1 MTNNGMTN
9 VEFFRPKTAVFTAY
23 CGYGLLTLAVIQPV
37 VTGDFIDATRSVAV
51 AAFIST
57 LIYLIIHRPSLEIG
71 DEGVV
76 INNPLNRIE
85 IGWQDVLEIETRYS
99 LTFHTKSKSY
109 SAWAALAPGRYHH
122 RTVNP
127 YEVKGL
133 IPNSTKLIRASD
145 SPRTDSGAASYIAK
159 LRWNNFNK
167 SRPRN
172 PIELR
177 NEFTAT
183 RAIGFACVAL
193 FAIVISVIQL

>member
-1 MTNNGMTN
+1 MTNI
-9 VEFFRPKTAVFTAY
+9 EFFRPKTAIFTAY
-23 CGYGLLTLAVIQPV
+23 CGYGLLALAVIQPI
-37 VTGDFIDATRSVAV
+37 VTGDAMDAARSIAV
-51 AAFIST
+51 ATFISV
-57 LIYLIIHRPSLEIG
+57 LIYLVIHRPSLEIG
-71 DEGVV
+71 DEGVI

-133 IPNSTKLIRASD
+133 IPSSTTLIRASD

-159 LRWNNFNK
+159 LRWNSFNK
-167 SRPRN
+167 SRPGN

-177 NEFTAT
+177 KEFTAT
-183 RAIGFACVAL
+183 RALAL
-193 FAIVISVIQL
+193 ASVSLAAIVISVIQL

>member
-1 MTNNGMTN
+1 MTNI
-9 VEFFRPKTAVFTAY
+9 EFFRPKTAIFTAY
-23 CGYGLLTLAVIQPV
+23 CGYGLLALAVIQPI
-37 VTGDFIDATRSVAV
+37 VTGDAMDAARSIAV
-51 AAFIST
+51 ATFISV
-57 LIYLIIHRPSLEIG
+57 LIYLVIHRPSLEIG
-71 DEGVV
+71 DEGVI

-133 IPNSTKLIRASD
+133 IPSSTTLIRASD

-159 LRWNNFNK
+159 LRWNSFNK

-177 NEFTAT
+177 KEFTAT
-183 RAIGFACVAL
+183 RALAL
-193 FAIVISVIQL
+193 ASVSLAAIVISVIQL

>member
-1 MTNNGMTN
+1 MTN
-9 VEFFRPKTAVFTAY
+9 VEFFRPKTAIFTAY
-23 CGYGLLTLAVIQPV
+23 CGYGLLALAVIQPIF
-37 VTGDFIDATRSVAV
+37 TRDWIDAAGAV
-51 AAFIST
+51 AIATFISI
-57 LIYLIIHRPSLEIG
+57 LIYLVIHRPSLEIG
-71 DEGVV
+71 DEGVI
-76 INNPLNRIE
+76 INNPLSRIQ

-133 IPNSTKLIRASD
+133 IPSSTTLIRASD

-159 LRWNNFNK
+159 LRWNGFNK

-172 PIELR
+172 VIELR
-177 NEFTAT
+177 SEFTAT
-183 RAIGFACVAL
+183 REIALACVAL
-193 FAIVISVIQL
+193 AAIVLNVIQL

>member
-1 MTNNGMTN
+1 MTNI
-9 VEFFRPKTAVFTAY
+9 EFFRPKTAIFTAY
-23 CGYGLLTLAVIQPV
+23 CGYGLLSLAVIQPI
-37 VTGDFIDATRSVAV
+37 VTGDAMDAARSIAV
-51 AAFIST
+51 ATFISV
-57 LIYLIIHRPSLEIG
+57 LIYLVIHRPSLEIG
-71 DEGVV
+71 DEGVI

-133 IPNSTKLIRASD
+133 IPSSTTLIRASD

-159 LRWNNFNK
+159 LRWNSFNK

-177 NEFTAT
+177 KEFTAT
-183 RAIGFACVAL
+183 RALAL
-193 FAIVISVIQL
+193 ASVSLAAIVISVIQL

>member
-1 MTNNGMTN
+1 MTNI
-9 VEFFRPKTAVFTAY
+9 EFFRPKTAIFTAY
-23 CGYGLLTLAVIQPV
+23 CGYGLFALAVIQPI
-37 VTGDFIDATRSVAV
+37 VTGDATDAARSLAV
-51 AAFIST
+51 ATFFSV
-57 LIYLIIHRPSLEIG
+57 LIYLVIHRPSLEIG
-71 DEGVV
+71 DEGVI
-76 INNPLNRIE
+76 INNPLTRIQ
-85 IGWQDVLEIETRYS
+85 IGWHDVIEIETRYS

-159 LRWNNFNK
+159 LKWNSFNK

-172 PIELR
+172 PLELTR
-177 NEFTAT
+177 EFTAT
-183 RAIGFACVAL
+183 RAIGLACVAL
-193 FAIVISVIQL
+193 AAIVVSVIQL

>member
-1 MTNNGMTN
+1 MTN
-9 VEFFRPKTAVFTAY
+9 VEFFRPKTAIFTAY
-23 CGYGLLTLAVIQPV
+23 CGYGLLALAVIQPIF
-37 VTGDFIDATRSVAV
+37 TGDAMDAARSLAL
-51 AAFIST
+51 ATFFSI
-57 LIYLIIHRPSLEIG
+57 LIYLVIHRPSLEIG
-71 DEGVV
+71 DEGVI
-76 INNPLNRIE
+76 INNPLNRVQ

-133 IPNSTKLIRASD
+133 IPSSTTLIRASD

-159 LRWNNFNK
+159 LRWNSFNK

-177 NEFTAT
+177 SEFTAT
-183 RAIGFACVAL
+183 RAIALACVAL
-193 FAIVISVIQL
+193 AAIVLSVIQL